1 TIYLY
6 DNQPGGIG
14 LAERIFE
21 VLPEFL
27 TKGLE
32 TLEACA
38 CPGGCSSCVG
48 PVNEV
53 GRRAKPVA
61 LALLKRLRPRRG
73 TPRLPPPRPSA
84 PPHQRPP
91 RRSAPGNSRSRGQ
104 EPGQP
109 GVSPEGLPG
118 GSAGRRGG

>member
-1 TIYLY
+1 MQGDEFTPTIYLY

-21 VLPEFL
+21 VLAEL
-27 TKGLE
+27 LAKGLE

-38 CPGGCSSCVG
+38 CPGGCPSCVG

-61 LALLKRLRPRRG
+61 LALLKRLVRR
-73 TPRLPPPRPSA
+73 R
-84 PPHQRPP
+84 
-91 RRSAPGNSRSRGQ
+91 
-104 EPGQP
+104 
-109 GVSPEGLPG
+109 
-118 GSAGRRGG
+118 